1 MEPKLRQLFD
11 EQLDLVLA
19 NMPQQVHD
27 LLNKVPLVVEDYP
40 SPEVMRRVRVRHRN
54 SLCGLY
60 TGIPLTRRS
69 INDWGVPSDV
79 IHIFRQGILSSIGG
93 LRHAV
98 DPAVLR
104 EQIRITILHELGHH
118 HGMTESELRELGYG

>member
-1 MEPKLRQLFD
+1 MDPKLRQLFD

-19 NMPQQVHD
+19 KMPQQVHD

-40 SPEVMRRVRVRHRN
+40 SPEMMRRVRVRNRN

-98 DPAVLR
+98 DPAVLG

-118 HGMTESELRELGYG
+118 HGMTESDLRELGYG